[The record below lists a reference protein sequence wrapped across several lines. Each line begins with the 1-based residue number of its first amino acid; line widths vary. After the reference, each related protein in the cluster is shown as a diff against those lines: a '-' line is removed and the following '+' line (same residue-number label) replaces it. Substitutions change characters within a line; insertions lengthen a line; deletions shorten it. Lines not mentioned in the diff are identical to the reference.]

1 MLPAPRRV
9 REHVL
14 MRAARVGRHACA
26 CVRRRRRSSP
36 ETEPRGRRVA
46 SSAAVIA
53 VLVAAVYVG
62 LPQLAGLD
70 ETWGR
75 LAEGDPWWL
84 AVAALLE
91 AASYGGYVL
100 LFRGVFV
107 HPGSPIGWRD
117 SYEITMSGV
126 AATRLLAAG
135 GAGGIALT
143 GWALNRS
150 GMPRDAVL
158 RGLTT
163 FLVSL
168 YGVYMLAL
176 VVVGAG
182 LRSGLLPGPAPFALT
197 VLPAAFGGCLIAV
210 ALALSLLPR
219 DLDGR
224 VRARTTRHPRLVRV
238 AATVAS
244 AAAAVAAGVRGAV
257 ALLRARDPALIGAV
271 AWWGF
276 DIGVLWA
283 CFHAFGEPPSP
294 AVLVM
299 AYFTGMLGN
308 LLPLPGGIGG
318 VEGGMIAALIAFDVT
333 GGLAVVAV
341 LSYRAIA
348 FWLPTLPGV
357 IAYMQLRRTVDE
369 WTGAPG
375 LSELRGQ
382 GRDARGPGS
391 RDSRGSRRSGAG

>member
-1 MLPAPRRV
+1 MESAKNPLPADDRDRSPTS
-9 REHVL
+9 
-14 MRAARVGRHACA
+14 GRPG
-26 CVRRRRRSSP
+26 RRR
-36 ETEPRGRRVA
+36 A
-46 SSAAVIA
+46 LSSALV
-53 VLVAAVYVG
+53 VAALVVALYIG
-62 LPQLAGLD
+62 LPRIAGLD

-75 LAEGDPWWL
+75 LSEGDPRWL
-84 AVAALLE
+84 GAAVLLE

-107 HPGSPIGWRD
+107 HPGSPIGWRE
-117 SYEITMSGV
+117 SYQITMSGV

-143 GWALNRS
+143 GWALARS
-150 GMPRDAVL
+150 GMSRGAVV

-163 FLVSL
+163 FMVAL

-176 VVVGAG
+176 VLVGAG
-182 LRSGLLPGPAPFALT
+182 LRSGLLTGSAPFALT
-197 VLPAAFGGCLIAV
+197 VIPAAFGAGAIAV
-210 ALALSLLPR
+210 ALATSLLPR
-219 DLDGR
+219 DLARR
-224 VRARTTRHPRLVRV
+224 VRARPARHQRL
-238 AATVAS
+238 AGMVAS
-244 AAAAVAAGVRGAV
+244 AASAAGAVAAGARGAL

-283 CFHAFGEPPSP
+283 CFHAFGDPPPP

-318 VEGGMIAALIAFDVT
+318 VEGGMIAALIGFDVA

-341 LSYRAIA
+341 LSYRAFA
-348 FWLPTLPGV
+348 FWLPTLPGA
-357 IAYMQLRRTVDE
+357 IAYLQLRRTVDE
-369 WTGAPG
+369 WKGAPS
-375 LSELRGQ
+375 LSELRSQ
-382 GRDARGPGS
+382 DNEAENADSRDA
-391 RDSRGSRRSGAG
+391 